1 MLAASY
7 ALHKFYHDSEETLG
21 RIKEKKNQIPEELGG
36 DYLSVEDYQRKH
48 DIFAQDI
55 KAIEGQ
61 VQHYYLFFVCVFH
74 YRAYLTIKKSPRQ
87 YPWRYNAVLNF
98 T

>member
-1 MLAASY
+1 MLAASH

-55 KAIEGQ
+55 KAIGGQ
-61 VQHYYLFFVCVFH
+61 VHHQN
-74 YRAYLTIKKSPRQ
+74 IQ
-87 YPWRYNAVLNF
+87 YVLLCIGRVE
-98 T
+98 TETLDPVLVE